1 MILNNNHTGSN
12 YRNWIIIRYAEI
24 LLNYAEA
31 LNEAGGSRAD
41 VLNAIQPLRDRVG
54 MTAKLTNRSDLQTI
68 ADRRNFIRKERTV
81 ELAFEDHR
89 AWDVRR
95 WNVAEKHWHVLSTE
109 WRLPRKTESLSIHV
123 KLPRTGYLRRKCIST
138 RYRKEKYGKRI
149 SKTTRVGTIN

>member
-95 WNVAEKHWHVLSTE
+95 WNVAEKALARPVYGMEITKENGKFVYTRKVAQNRVFTE
-109 WRLPRKTESLSIHV
+109 KM
-123 KLPRTGYLRRKCIST
+123 YL
-138 RYRKEKYGKRI
+138 YPMEKYGKRI

>member
-1 MILNNNHTGSN
+1 MKP
-12 YRNWIIIRYAEI
+12 
-24 LLNYAEA
+24 
-31 LNEAGGSRAD
+31 AGHVAD

-54 MTAKLTNRSDLQTI
+54 MTAKLTDRSDLQTI

-123 KLPRTGYLRRKCIST
+123 KLPRTGIYGENVSLPDTGRRSMENE
-138 RYRKEKYGKRI
+138 YRKQPGLEQL
-149 SKTTRVGTIN
+149 TE